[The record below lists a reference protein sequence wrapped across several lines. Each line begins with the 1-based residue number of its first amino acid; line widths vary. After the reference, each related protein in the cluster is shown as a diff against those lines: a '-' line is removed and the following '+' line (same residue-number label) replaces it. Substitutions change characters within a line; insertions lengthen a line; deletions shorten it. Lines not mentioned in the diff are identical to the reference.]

1 MNRVIKITLLLLL
14 STTVA
19 LAQGS
24 VKGKVLDKK
33 SNIGLEFI
41 NIAIRK
47 EGNDKI
53 FKGAITDTEGNFM
66 IDNAS
71 QRFLFVDCQLYGLQ
85 RLG

>member
-47 EGNDKI
+47 E
-53 FKGAITDTEGNFM
+53 A
-66 IDNAS
+66 
-71 QRFLFVDCQLYGLQ
+71 QR
-85 RLG
+85 